1 MPRPNLLPRAVQLRL
16 LRPVTGAGDQY
27 TTFAGVVIDGVARV
41 ELFTATGNRIEVP
54 LRDNT
59 YLVDV
64 ALARLPAKMVAYDSE
79 GRVIGIQETPR
90 DEGPARVTPRVI
102 LDLTATVP
110 RCRRP
115 RTARQQDARRR
126 RVLGR
131 KGHRQRHRPRRP
143 DPRSGR
149 LHLRPRSPGHS
160 PPRPEVRRWAV
171 RPNRRTQG
179 RLRARSHSRSASEA
193 GARAGRADRPR
204 SRRPRRR
211 PPEIRAPLTLSRSVT
226 RLAPSRTAG
235 RARRADVRQAQNE
248 CGLTPLRTRGIDRV
262 RLHADLVVL
271 APSGTS
277 PHPRSRNRTR
287 GLNSPRASSVDRTR
301 GNSRFRRRLR
311 RRLRHWG

>member
-102 LDLTATVP
+102 RDLTATVP

-126 RVLGR
+126 VLGR
-131 KGHRQRHRPRRP
+131 KGHRQRHRPRR
-143 DPRSGR
+143 RA
-149 LHLRPRSPGHS
+149 RPRTGPWRHFAS
-160 PPRPEVRRWAV
+160 
-171 RPNRRTQG
+171 
-179 RLRARSHSRSASEA
+179 ARSPIRPSSSTAA
-193 GARAGRADRPR
+193 LARTFA
-204 SRRPRRR
+204 
-211 PPEIRAPLTLSRSVT
+211 
-226 RLAPSRTAG
+226 
-235 RARRADVRQAQNE
+235 
-248 CGLTPLRTRGIDRV
+248 
-262 RLHADLVVL
+262 
-271 APSGTS
+271 
-277 PHPRSRNRTR
+277 
-287 GLNSPRASSVDRTR
+287 ASS
-301 GNSRFRRRLR
+301 
-311 RRLRHWG
+311 